1 MTAPQTVT
9 RPVTANGKTVFRIL
23 FMVQSGITST
33 FTGPRRKSLFSK
45 AARPA
50 APCATYCYPDGFSA
64 LVTLAE
70 AVVSK
75 IGPSGQASNLNVM
88 FAVPAI
94 APFGA

>member
-1 MTAPQTVT
+1 MPQ
-9 RPVTANGKTVFRIL
+9 
-23 FMVQSGITST
+23 MS
-33 FTGPRRKSLFSK
+33 PR
-45 AARPA
+45 
-50 APCATYCYPDGFSA
+50 ATYCYPDGFSA